1 MTYVLTTERLSPSAD
16 GVVDFPA
23 HKTMYGGRKIA
34 AGDTVFLFVRG
45 RDGAA
50 LAGKATVLTAR
61 GDPPLPDVARQTP
74 RVSVTLRME
83 AQALR
88 PLCRSDVARLA
99 PTDPAVE
106 ELRFKVFRQATPKI
120 GAVSEALAA
129 FLESRF

>member
-1 MTYVLTTERLSPSAD
+1 MTYVLTTERMPPSAG

-23 HKTMYGGRKIA
+23 QKTMYGGRKIA

-45 RDGAA
+45 RDGAV

-83 AQALR
+83 SQPVRALS
-88 PLCRSDVARLA
+88 RSDVARLA
-99 PTDPAVE
+99 TADPAVE
-106 ELRFKVFRQATPKI
+106 ELRFRFFRQATPKI
-120 GAVSEALAA
+120 GAVSDALAA